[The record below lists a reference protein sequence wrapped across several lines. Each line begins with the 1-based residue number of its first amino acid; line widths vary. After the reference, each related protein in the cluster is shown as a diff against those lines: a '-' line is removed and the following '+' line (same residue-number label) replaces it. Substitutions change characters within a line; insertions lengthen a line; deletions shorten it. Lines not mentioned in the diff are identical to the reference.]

1 MTKKIG
7 RNEPC
12 PCGSGKK
19 YKKCHGSFAAQ
30 AVEASQPR
38 PDIAKLLEQVRA
50 QEKIREAQQGRGRA
64 IVSLKHGDR
73 QIVAVKNT
81 VYFSDKWKTFPDF
94 LADYI
99 KQKLD
104 PNWGIAE
111 IVKPLEQR
119 HPIMQWYD
127 AYCRYQ
133 QATIPNPGEVA
144 NATVTG
150 VVACYLGLAYSLYLL
165 DHNVELQARLIARLK
180 DLSNFQGA
188 FYELIVANILI
199 RAGFE
204 LTLED
209 ETDPASKHCE
219 FAAVS
224 RRTNK
229 RYWVEAKMRSVNGVL
244 GKSDKD
250 GGPDGKPLSRLIPH
264 LNQALAKPAADE
276 RLIFID
282 LNSEPGLGPDNKPGW
297 HDTAIRRLER
307 YEANELP
314 AGTTAYLFVTNM
326 ALHRRINETPQSVAV
341 PFGLGMS
348 DFNRPGM
355 IRLSDAYRNKQKHID
370 AFEIGQTFLQY
381 TNFPSTFDGSLPSEA
396 FGGASNRAIIG
407 NTYFF
412 ENAAPGGLVG
422 TVTTATVNEAEK
434 QAYIG
439 VTDQNGMTHILT
451 QPLADKELA
460 DYKVHPDAYFG
471 QVVSETRKITDPF
484 ELFEWLMEANKGKS
498 RDTMLEFFSKAANI
512 EALKALSDHDLLMVY
527 CEALAGSIQGM
538 AAKKPNGSEE
548 SGTSGTDP

>member
-1 MTKKIG
+1 MTKKFG

-12 PCGSGKK
+12 PCRSGKK

-30 AVEASQPR
+30 GAEASQPR
-38 PDIAKLLEQVRA
+38 PDIAKRLEQVRA
-50 QEKIREAQQGRGRA
+50 QERIREAQQGRGRP

-104 PNWGIAE
+104 PNWGNAE
-111 IVKPLEQR
+111 IAKPLEQR
-119 HPIMQWYD
+119 HPVMQWYD

-133 QATIPNPGEVA
+133 QETIPKPGQIVNA
-144 NATVTG
+144 NVTG

-224 RRTNK
+224 RRTKK

-244 GKSDKD
+244 GKNDKD
-250 GGPDGKPLSRLIPH
+250 GGPDVKPLSRLIPH

-282 LNSEPGLGPDNKPGW
+282 LNGEPGLGPDGKPGW
-297 HDTAIRRLER
+297 HDAAIRRLER
-307 YEANELP
+307 YETNELP
-314 AGTTAYLFVTNM
+314 AGTTAYLFVANM
-326 ALHRRINETPQSVAV
+326 AFHRGLNAAPQSVAV
-341 PFGLGMS
+341 PFGLGMP

-370 AFEIGQTFLQY
+370 ALRNRSGIPAIHKF
-381 TNFPSTFDGSLPSEA
+381 SLDFRWIIT
-396 FGGASNRAIIG
+396 FGGFRRARAI
-407 NTYFF
+407 
-412 ENAAPGGLVG
+412 A
-422 TVTTATVNEAEK
+422 
-434 QAYIG
+434 
-439 VTDQNGMTHILT
+439 
-451 QPLADKELA
+451 
-460 DYKVHPDAYFG
+460 
-471 QVVSETRKITDPF
+471 
-484 ELFEWLMEANKGKS
+484 
-498 RDTMLEFFSKAANI
+498 
-512 EALKALSDHDLLMVY
+512 
-527 CEALAGSIQGM
+527 
-538 AAKKPNGSEE
+538 
-548 SGTSGTDP
+548 